1 MARGLYRK
9 VVRTEFVGQCQ
20 CGGGCRWAE
29 SVRTKK
35 SANKALRK
43 VKKI

>member
-20 CGGGCRWAE
+20 CGGGCRWSE
-29 SVRTKK
+29 KVRSTK

-43 VKKI
+43 VKEI

>member
-1 MARGLYRK
+1 MMARGLYRK
-9 VVRTEFVGQCQ
+9 VIKTEFVGQCT
-20 CGGGCRWAE
+20 CGGRWSE
-29 SVRTKK
+29 KVRSTK